1 MAVTKIWPVRG
12 RVESPLDYAANEE
25 KTANPRWDKSSLQN
39 LTDVMHYA
47 ADEDKTEKQF
57 FVSGVN
63 CTPAIA
69 RDQFVIVKKQFDK
82 EDGIV
87 AYHGYQSFAEGEV
100 TPELAH
106 EIGLEFA
113 KRVWGEDYQVVV
125 ATHLNTKCFHN
136 HFIVNSVSFRHGKR
150 LRAKQWYEL
159 KKVSDEI
166 CREHGLSVIEN
177 RRGKGIPKQL
187 YYAEKNGGST
197 RVNIAKAAV
206 DEALAVSTNVTE
218 FEMALKAK
226 GYLCNFNPNHKHW
239 TIWQKDW
246 KRPIRLTRMGEEY
259 MARRI
264 MERLDEGFE
273 NKTFEVFQ
281 KAVVVRRKQYVLFTR
296 EDKIKRV
303 GGLKGLYLHYC
314 YLLGYL
320 PKYKQQPTKVSPLL
334 RDDLIKMEQIAK
346 ETRLLCRE
354 NISSAGEL
362 SIFKEKTESSIAAKM
377 QKQRELRNLIKR
389 KITPKEREK
398 ARSELTGINDD
409 LKKLRSDLK
418 LAGRIEERSKV
429 IEEKVKTVDKDR
441 SEVKE
446 NERRR

>member
-125 ATHLNTKCFHN
+125 ATHLNTRNLHN

-159 KKVSDEI
+159 NKVSDEI

-226 GYLCNFNPNHKHW
+226 GYHCNFNPNHKHW

-259 MARRI
+259 TARRI
-264 MERLDEGFE
+264 MERLDEGLD

-281 KAVVVRRKQYVLFTR
+281 KVVVVRRKQYVLFTR

-362 SIFKEKTESSIAAKM
+362 SIFKEKTESWIADKM

-389 KITPKEREK
+389 KITPEEREK
-398 ARSELTGINDD
+398 ARSELAGINDD

-429 IEEKVKTVDKDR
+429 IEEKVNAVDKER

>member
-136 HFIVNSVSFRHGKR
+136 HFVINSVSFRHGKR
-150 LRAKQWYEL
+150 LRSKQWYEL
-159 KKVSDEI
+159 NKVSDEI

-226 GYLCNFNPNHKHW
+226 GYHCNFNPNHKHW

-273 NKTFEVFQ
+273 NKTFEGFQ

-296 EDKIKRV
+296 EDRIKRV

-334 RDDLIKMEQIAK
+334 RDELIKMEQIAK

-362 SIFKEKTESSIAAKM
+362 SIFKEKTESSIADKM

-389 KITPKEREK
+389 KIPPEEREK
-398 ARSELTGINDD
+398 ARSELAGINDD

-429 IEEKVKTVDKDR
+429 IEEKVKAVDKER

>member
-1 MAVTKIWPVRG
+1 M
-12 RVESPLDYAANEE
+12 
-25 KTANPRWDKSSLQN
+25 
-39 LTDVMHYA
+39 
-47 ADEDKTEKQF
+47 
-57 FVSGVN
+57 
-63 CTPAIA
+63 
-69 RDQFVIVKKQFDK
+69 
-82 EDGIV
+82 
-87 AYHGYQSFAEGEV
+87 
-100 TPELAH
+100 
-106 EIGLEFA
+106 
-113 KRVWGEDYQVVV
+113 
-125 ATHLNTKCFHN
+125 
-136 HFIVNSVSFRHGKR
+136 
-150 LRAKQWYEL
+150 
-159 KKVSDEI
+159 SDEI
-166 CREHGLSVIEN
+166 CREHGLSIIEN

-197 RVNIAKAAV
+197 RVNIAKEAV

-226 GYLCNFNPNHKHW
+226 GYFCNFNPNHKHW
-239 TIWQKDW
+239 TIRQKEW
-246 KRPIRLTRMGEEY
+246 KRPIRLTRMGEDY
-259 MARRI
+259 SARRI
-264 MERLDEGFE
+264 MERLDEGLE
-273 NKTFEVFQ
+273 SKTFEVFQ

-346 ETRLLCRE
+346 EKRLLCRE

-362 SIFKEKTESSIAAKM
+362 SIFKEKTESSIVDKM

-389 KITPKEREK
+389 KTTPEEREK
-398 ARSELTGINDD
+398 ARSELAGINDD

-429 IEEKVKTVDKDR
+429 IEEKVNAVDKER